1 MFLSYLK
8 RLLIT
13 LVSTIGKNESFEI
26 NVEAASSDG
35 VLKFNG
41 TQTFIPEQIK
51 KGKKTIINTGRE
63 TILPGIYQLEKSG
76 KFAFNY
82 DRKES
87 QMEFMSLEKIKSYEN
102 DNLKVITPSAQANL
116 ASVVQEGDTGLSL
129 WKYFL
134 LTALLFLL
142 LEILLIRFYK

>member
-1 MFLSYLK
+1 MVNTCL
-8 RLLIT
+8 
-13 LVSTIGKNESFEI
+13 FELTTVPDAPKL
-26 NVEAASSDG
+26 NAE
-35 VLKFNG
+35 
-41 TQTFIPEQIK
+41 E
-51 KGKKTIINTGRE
+51 
-63 TILPGIYQLEKSG
+63 SG

-102 DNLKVITPSAQANL
+102 DNLKVITPSAQDNL

>member
-1 MFLSYLK
+1 MNINCPICLK
-8 RLLIT
+8 EFGVR
-13 LVSTIGKNESFEI
+13 GKIIER
-26 NVEAASSDG
+26 G
-35 VLKFNG
+35 NG
-41 TQTFIPEQIK
+41 RFCSRKCKDEYQKQTFIPEQIK